1 LNETISVNEHSLTYS
16 NNTITITSVIDAKS
30 FEESSITLILSSG
43 MLFIKGIKL
52 SVMEL
57 NLKSGI
63 IRLSG
68 ELTSLDYKERHIKSN
83 FFKRL
88 LK

>member
-1 LNETISVNEHSLTYS
+1 MNETISVNEHSLTYS